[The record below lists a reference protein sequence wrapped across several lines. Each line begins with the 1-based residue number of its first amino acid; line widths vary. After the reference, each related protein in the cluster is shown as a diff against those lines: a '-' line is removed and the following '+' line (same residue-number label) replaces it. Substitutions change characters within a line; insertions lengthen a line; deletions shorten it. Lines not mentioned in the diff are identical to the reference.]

1 MLVRSHADVL
11 SVLAL
16 NPKGLTSKEIF
27 KAILEQI
34 KDSEVS
40 EPEQISKINFQIR
53 SKGLITTFDLAK
65 EKVHVITPK
74 GKKALEEY
82 VDEMLSINLKTSL
95 EEMEIQDEAI
105 KPGSITNNAVATAET
120 PAHDISLAELFNQMD
135 IDPADY
141 QRVLVKNAKELGLTI
156 LDPADELHAPFIAI
170 LKLIETAASV
180 QLPTITNKTEKIDT
194 LSRLGNLL
202 SDDLKTMLDAIIP
215 DLNQLEE
222 IA

>member
-1 MLVRSHADVL
+1 MLARSHADVL

-16 NPKGLTSKEIF
+16 NPKGLSSREIF
-27 KAILEQI
+27 KAVLDQI
-34 KDSEVS
+34 KDSEIT
-40 EPEQISKINFQIR
+40 EPEQISKINFQVR
-53 SKGLITTFDLAK
+53 SKGFITSFDLAK

-74 GKKALEEY
+74 GKKALEAY
-82 VDEMLSINLKTSL
+82 VDEMLSINLKTPS
-95 EEMEIQDEAI
+95 EEMETQNEA
-105 KPGSITNNAVATAET
+105 PVPSSITKAVAITET
-120 PAHDISLAELFNQMD
+120 PPQDHALAEIFNRLD

-141 QRVLVKNAKELGLTI
+141 QRTLVKNAKELGLTI
-156 LDPADELHAPFIAI
+156 LDPSDELHAPFIAI

>member
-1 MLVRSHADVL
+1 MLARSHADVL

-27 KAILEQI
+27 KAILERI
-34 KDSEVS
+34 KDSEIT
-40 EPEQISKINFQIR
+40 EPEQVSKINFQVR

-74 GKKALEEY
+74 GKKALEAY
-82 VDEMLSINLKTSL
+82 VEEMLSINLKAT
-95 EEMEIQDEAI
+95 EEMETQNEA
-105 KPGSITNNAVATAET
+105 PVPSSITKAVATTET
-120 PAHDISLAELFNQMD
+120 PTQNQALAKMFNQFD
-135 IDPADY
+135 IDPTEY
-141 QRVLVKNAKELGLTI
+141 QKVLVKQAKELGLTI

>member
-1 MLVRSHADVL
+1 MLRSHADVL
-11 SVLAL
+11 SVLASA
-16 NPKGLTSKEIF
+16 PKGLTSKEIF
-27 KAILEQI
+27 KAILERI
-34 KDSEVS
+34 KDTEIT
-40 EPEQISKINFQIR
+40 EPEQVSKINFQVR

-65 EKVHVITPK
+65 EKVHTITPK
-74 GKKALEEY
+74 GKKTLEAY
-82 VDEMLSINLKTSL
+82 IDEMLSINLKASS
-95 EEMEIQDEAI
+95 EEMKTQNEAVETTETMVI
-105 KPGSITNNAVATAET
+105 SET
-120 PAHDISLAELFNQMD
+120 PTQNQA
-135 IDPADY
+135 IDPAVY
-141 QRVLVKNAKELGLTI
+141 QRALVKNAKELGLTI

-222 IA
+222 IS

>member
-1 MLVRSHADVL
+1 MLV
-11 SVLAL
+11 
-16 NPKGLTSKEIF
+16 K
-27 KAILEQI
+27 Q
-34 KDSEVS
+34 
-40 EPEQISKINFQIR
+40 
-53 SKGLITTFDLAK
+53 
-65 EKVHVITPK
+65 
-74 GKKALEEY
+74 
-82 VDEMLSINLKTSL
+82 
-95 EEMEIQDEAI
+95 
-105 KPGSITNNAVATAET
+105 
-120 PAHDISLAELFNQMD
+120 
-135 IDPADY
+135 
-141 QRVLVKNAKELGLTI
+141 AKELGLTI